1 MAKNAKNLTFAENE
15 VKEQHLKPYCI
26 QAAIAAEQK
35 SKADALRPLASE
47 ELQTKLDADPETKD
61 FTGTIIY
68 LCEDGKMYKIRVQ
81 RPDKTDWLSKRLKD
95 PNLDQLKALKAEI
108 AVKEQKAAELALDLA
123 QAHPRCV
130 NKGFVMAY
138 LSK

>member
-47 ELQTKLDADPETKD
+47 ELQRKLDSDPETKD
-61 FTGTIIY
+61 FTGTVVY
-68 LCEDGKMYKIRVQ
+68 LCDDGKMYKIRVQ
-81 RPDKTDWLSKRLKD
+81 RPDNTDWLSKRLNDHEHKEY
-95 PNLDQLKALKAEI
+95 KALKEEI
-108 AVKEQKAAELALDLA
+108 AEKEKRAKELETYFA

-130 NKGFVMAY
+130 NKGFVMAF
-138 LSK
+138 LNK

>member
-1 MAKNAKNLTFAENE
+1 MATKKHITFEENK
-15 VKEQHLKPYCI
+15 VNEQHLKPYCI

-47 ELQTKLDADPETKD
+47 ELQAKLDADPETKD

-108 AVKEQKAAELALDLA
+108 AAKEQKAVELASDLA

-130 NKGFVMAY
+130 NKGFVMAF
-138 LSK
+138 LNK